1 MRKRMKQAA
10 AYALSAV
17 LVLGLF
23 TFALPKMTVKAE
35 ETNQVKTITLGSE
48 ILGKNVNSENA
59 AIVYYDSYDDNG
71 IIKSDPWYVIGYAA
85 EGVASVDG
93 NLTLLAKGNL
103 GNTYF
108 DTKER
113 AATYREEHADYV
125 YANSLL
131 KEKVDEISERLTG
144 VEETAVIPRDLA
156 VGKYTSSSPY
166 CDVVAVTAVDD
177 AVMWPLSTNEAYSVD
192 NTLRQVA
199 PERISN
205 FWAEDYWW
213 LRSPGYNSGNAAC
226 VKSDGYVY
234 YWGDNVGDIR
244 FGVRPAFYLNTD
256 EIILTSS
263 AVGGKVSGPVGPDAL
278 TPVGEAT
285 NNEWKL
291 TIHDSSRD
299 TLKITRIGSGCVS
312 AGSTIQFDYYSA
324 QKGYLS
330 AILVDSDNNILS
342 YGKLVELNGEVYRD
356 NSFVTIPSDL
366 TDGDYTLKFLSEEC
380 NADKMTDYASKF
392 DPSREIK
399 FTVKNYSGN
408 GKAIQMGSEVLG
420 VNVNDTD
427 AATLYFDYNSDAWR
441 VIGYNSEGV
450 ASADGSMTLLSRDHF
465 GTTEF
470 DTIDYSREFELAFC
484 DNIYAD
490 SLLKETID
498 DIADRLTS
506 VEENAV
512 MPRDLEVE
520 ENSISC
526 DGVAETKVEGA
537 IMWPLSIFEARI
549 LKDTLRKNDVL
560 WWLRSPG
567 RNTNYVAYVNE
578 YGFIQDLGWQ
588 VDTLNML
595 CVRPAFNLNLSS
607 IIFTSAAKGG
617 KPTDVGVDKL
627 SAIDDYSQN
636 EWKVTIYDDSRKEF
650 TVSRIDS
657 GDIAPGGVCRFS
669 YKNAKCGSNEY
680 ISAMLFDDNNE
691 LQYYGKVVALPDESL
706 KDGEAY
712 VKLPTNLTGKNYILK
727 IFNEQCN
734 GDYLTDVASKPDSNQ
749 ISISIGL
756 GTPSLNDFSVKK
768 PDDKKYD
775 GSVSLATVTVVDG
788 VKDVIEY
795 EVKYYDENGQ
805 EIESN
810 PINSGTYSVGI
821 KVSSN
826 EYYKET
832 VFRND
837 DEWTFSIAQ
846 AIPEAKD
853 FKIDIPEGLT
863 YDGKG
868 KTVTASLK
876 EGLDGIGD
884 IKLVYSDGNNKF
896 ESAPIDAGEYSFAI
910 ETQAGINFI
919 EASDIKDEEK
929 WKFKIIEAIPTNKD
943 FVVTFPANKI
953 YDGNA
958 KEVGVTAKEGIGAVT
973 VEYYGSDNSALSGA
987 PTESGDYTFK
997 LNVAAS
1003 KNYSATTLTSED
1015 YKFTIYPTGYNI
1027 RLVTNGGTINSGNVD
1042 VYQFEKGATLP
1053 TDITMAGYTFDGWF
1067 DNEKC
1072 EGTPITEISTTETGD
1087 KEFYAKWTPV
1097 IYSIELN
1104 TDNNENGTVTVSDTS
1119 GIIGTEVTVTA
1130 TPNEGY
1136 KFAGWEV
1143 VSGGITLDDANASTT
1158 TFKIGTENVVLK
1170 AIFEEITDEPGT
1182 TDPTTQT
1189 GLTEPTDPTDPT
1201 EPEEPETE
1209 TEPKL
1214 PEKDWLDDLRLALR
1228 IANEL
1233 GGPRTVEY
1241 SGDFALSY
1249 DIMQY
1254 LADHPDITLIYTV
1267 TYEGE
1272 DYTITIP
1279 GGSAIADPNIEWY
1292 GPLWLLANYGGDNV
1306 PEVLAGSGK
1315 YTVVA
1320 GDTLSGIAAKFNTT
1334 VEELSKKNGIE
1345 NPNYIIVGQVIV
1357 Y

>member
-23 TFALPKMTVKAE
+23 TYALPKMTVKAE

-71 IIKSDPWYVIGYAA
+71 IIKSDPWYVIGYGN
-85 EGVASVDG
+85 EGVASTEG
-93 NLTLLAKGNL
+93 SITLLAKSNMGL
-103 GNTYF
+103 ASCLSTQY
-108 DTKER
+108 
-113 AATYREEHADYV
+113 
-125 YANSLL
+125 YANSYI
-131 KEKVDEISERLTG
+131 KDKVDKISGRLTNDEKKVVIARTLK
-144 VEETAVIPRDLA
+144 VEDTWPDF
-156 VGKYTSSSPY
+156 SY
-166 CDVVAVTAVDD
+166 CDGVAKTEVKNAF
-177 AVMWPLSTNEAYSVD
+177 MWPLSSKEAVSVNESLLKAS
-192 NTLRQVA
+192 
-199 PERISN
+199 PERIN
-205 FWAEDYWW
+205 QCLDEDNWW
-213 LRSPGYNSGNAAC
+213 LRSPGRFDGWTFALVDYSGE
-226 VKSDGYVY
+226 VWDTGYPFLENDPRY
-234 YWGDNVGDIR
+234 YGI
-244 FGVRPAFYLNTD
+244 RPAFYLNTD
-256 EIILTSS
+256 EIILTS
-263 AVGGKVSGPVGPDAL
+263 AAEGGKVSGPVGPDAL

-342 YGKLVELNGEVYRD
+342 YGNLVELNFAVVRD

-366 TDGDYTLKFLSEEC
+366 KDGDYTLKFISEEC

-399 FTVKNYSGN
+399 FTVKNSSGN
-408 GKAIQMGSEVLG
+408 GKVIQMGSEALASG
-420 VNVNDTD
+420 YNTAN
-427 AATLYFDYNSDAWR
+427 AATLYFDNQSDAWR
-441 VIGYNSEGV
+441 VIGYNGDGV
-450 ASADGSMTLLSRDHF
+450 ASNPDTLTLLANTNIGNTVFGNFNIYSGSSLQTAIDNIS
-465 GTTEF
+465 GTTTAYEKKA
-470 DTIDYSREFELAFC
+470 ISPR
-484 DNIYAD
+484 
-490 SLLKETID
+490 K
-498 DIADRLTS
+498 LT
-506 VEENAV
+506 VEEYNRDGPYCNGIRGTVVENAV
-512 MPRDLEVE
+512 M
-520 ENSISC
+520 
-526 DGVAETKVEGA
+526 
-537 IMWPLSIFEARI
+537 WPLSTEEALSLNATIR
-549 LKDTLRKNDVL
+549 LANPTDTSDNYLNY

-567 RNTNYVAYVNE
+567 KQDDGACVDHDGHVYCVG
-578 YGFIQDLGWQ
+578 YGNVTFSKYG
-588 VDTLNML
+588 
-595 CVRPAFNLNLSS
+595 VRPAFNLNLSS
-607 IIFTSAAKGG
+607 IILTSAAEGG
-617 KPTDVGVDKL
+617 KPTDVGAEKL
-627 SAIDDYSQN
+627 SAINDYSQN
-636 EWKVTIYDDSRKEF
+636 EWKTTIYDDSRKDFKVNRKGVGE
-650 TVSRIDS
+650 IL
-657 GDIAPGGVCRFS
+657 PGGTCYFE
-669 YKNAKCGSNEY
+669 YENALTKADTQKDEY
-680 ISAMLFDDNNE
+680 ISAILLDEKDE
-691 LQYYGKVVALPDESL
+691 LICYGKIVDLTDSSTASS
-706 KDGEAY
+706 KGEAS
-712 VKLPTNLTGKNYILK
+712 VILPTNLNEGETYTLK
-727 IFNEQCN
+727 FFSEQCN
-734 GDYLTDVASKPDSNQ
+734 GDKLTDYASNPDVNAITFKTGKS
-749 ISISIGL
+749 IPAVDDFSISENL
-756 GTPSLNDFSVKK
+756 FS
-768 PDDKKYD
+768 YD
-775 GSVSLATVTVVDG
+775 GTSKEITITP
-788 VKDVIEY
+788 KY
-795 EVKYYDENGQ
+795 EGMGNITINYFDENNQ
-805 EIESN
+805 KLESLPVN
-810 PINSGTYSVGI
+810 SGEYSFTIDVDNSGTDYKGANGI
-821 KVSSN
+821 S
-826 EYYKET
+826 
-832 VFRND
+832 
-837 DEWTFSIAQ
+837 DEKWKLYITQ
-846 AIPEAKD
+846 VKPEAKD
-853 FKIDIPEGLT
+853 FKIDIPKGLT

-868 KTVTASLK
+868 KTVTASLAD
-876 EGLDGIGD
+876 GLDGIGD

-943 FVVTFPANKI
+943 FVVTLPANKI

-958 KEVGVTAKEGIGAVT
+958 KEVGVTTKEGIGAVT

-1003 KNYSATTLTSED
+1003 KNYSATTVTSED

-1087 KEFYAKWTPV
+1087 KEFYAKWTPI
-1097 IYSIELN
+1097 IYSIDLN
-1104 TDNNENGTVTVSDTS
+1104 TDNNENGIVTVSDTS
-1119 GIIGTEVTVTA
+1119 GIIGTEVTITA

-1279 GGSAIADPNIEWY
+1279 GGKAIADPNIPWY
-1292 GPLWLLANYGGDNV
+1292 GPLWLLANYGGDKV

-1334 VEELSKKNGIE
+1334 VEELARKNGIE
-1345 NPNYIIVGQVIV
+1345 DPDYIIVGQVIV